1 MHVELSRYGQ
11 KAAPPPQSSLRND
24 CSTAIRRGE
33 AFRTQDAKTMD
44 ET

>member
-1 MHVELSRYGQ
+1 MWSFHVTVRRPH
-11 KAAPPPQSSLRND
+11 PPPQSSLRND
-24 CSTAIRRGE
+24 YSTAIRRGE